1 MLDEQSKETLDV
13 LAASTGVLSL
23 AAWLPPVAS
32 LFTIV
37 WLGIRIYES
46 KTVQEI
52 VNKKK
57 QGLNLCLLLTPQ
69 KRKRKRKKQ
78 TNEFC
83 DCLTVNLF

>member
-23 AAWLPPVAS
+23 AAWLPPMAS

-46 KTVQEI
+46 KTMQDI
-52 VNKKK
+52 INKKNK
-57 QGLNLCLLLTPQ
+57 
-69 KRKRKRKKQ
+69 
-78 TNEFC
+78 
-83 DCLTVNLF
+83 D